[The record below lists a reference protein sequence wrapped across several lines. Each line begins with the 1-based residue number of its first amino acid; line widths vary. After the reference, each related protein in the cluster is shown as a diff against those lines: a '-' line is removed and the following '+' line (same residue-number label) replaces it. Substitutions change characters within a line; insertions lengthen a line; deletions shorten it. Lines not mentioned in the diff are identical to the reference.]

1 MRGLIRATNYY
12 NKQEAMREYE
22 EALNAAQR
30 AGISVIPINT
40 RRSGWRTIDKETAA
54 ITARLQN
61 LSAEGERL
69 REGDRHE

>member
-1 MRGLIRATNYY
+1 MKGLIRATNYY

-30 AGISVIPINT
+30 AGIPVTPIDT
-40 RRSGWRTIDKETAA
+40 RRSGWRTIDKATAA

-61 LSAEGERL
+61 LSAEAEQPEDG
-69 REGDRHE
+69 REDV